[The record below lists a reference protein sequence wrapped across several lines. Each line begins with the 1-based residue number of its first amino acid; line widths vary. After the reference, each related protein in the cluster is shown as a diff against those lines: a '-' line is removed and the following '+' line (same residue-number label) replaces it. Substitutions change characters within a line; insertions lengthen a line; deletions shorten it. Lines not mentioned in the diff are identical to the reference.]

1 MKLYSLKYVKSQSH
15 PGIQKMWKI
24 TIIDKY
30 RADDGLLAHELV
42 HVKQWY
48 AAMLLTFLLG
58 AALWYWVAPVLGFL
72 ALAAPWAHGALYR
85 VKALRIQMELHAYK
99 VHVKI
104 GVGPGLPYRD
114 NEFAIAAMVGHGMD
128 AKDARRALG

>member
-1 MKLYSLKYVKSQSH
+1 MKWYSLKYRH
-15 PGIQKMWKI
+15 RTPPGWQKMWQVE
-24 TIIDKY
+24 IDPQYK
-30 RADDGLLAHELV
+30 ADDGLLAHELI

-48 AAMLLTFLLG
+48 AAILLTFLLA
-58 AALWYWVAPVLGFL
+58 AALWYWVDPVLGLL
-72 ALAAPWAHGALYR
+72 ALFGPWTHNAMAR
-85 VKALRIQMELHAYK
+85 VKMLRIQLELQAYK

-114 NEFAIAAMVGHGMD
+114 REFAIKAMVGHGMN

>member
-1 MKLYSLKYVKSQSH
+1 MKFYSLKYRTRTP
-15 PGIQKMWKI
+15 PGGQKMWKVE
-24 TIIDKY
+24 IDPNH
-30 RADDGLLAHELV
+30 RVDEGLLAHELV

-58 AALWYWVAPVLGFL
+58 AVLWYWVAPVLGFL

-85 VKALRIQMELHAYK
+85 VKALRILMELHAYK

-114 NEFAIAAMVGHGMD
+114 REFAIKAMVGHGMD

>member
-1 MKLYSLKYVKSQSH
+1 MKWYSLKYRHRSP
-15 PGIQKMWKI
+15 PGGQEMWKVE
-24 TIIDKY
+24 IDPNHKV
-30 RADDGLLAHELV
+30 DDGLLAHELV

-48 AAMLLTFLLG
+48 AAMLLTFLLA
-58 AALWYWVAPVLGFL
+58 AALWYGVAPVLGLL
-72 ALAAPWAHGALYR
+72 ALFGPWTHNAMAR
-85 VKALRIQMELHAYK
+85 VKMLRIQLELQAYK

-114 NEFAIAAMVGHGMD
+114 REFAIKAMVGHGMD